1 MPKKTPDLEGCVCII
16 YQIPL
21 EIKRINKRY
30 LKSGLRSPQVKHPFP
45 LASPLL
51 YGGEPSLC
59 VFHHPKGVYQM
70 RGGRVLVKK
79 VALKDNLKTVIQ
91 L

>member
-1 MPKKTPDLEGCVCII
+1 MTIGNMPFSVCSCITSNGEHALPI
-16 YQIPL
+16 GIL
-21 EIKRINKRY
+21 LTVIV
-30 LKSGLRSPQVKHPFP
+30 LTF
-45 LASPLL
+45 ASPLL

-70 RGGRVLVKK
+70 RRGRVLVKK
-79 VALKDNLKTVIQ
+79 VALKDNLKTVIH